1 MILHVSCIVEG
12 HAEESALPI
21 LLRRLW
27 QELVPN
33 LDLRIVRPIR
43 RSRKKLIKPNELEK
57 AVDFAARQVM
67 PPRAVLVLIDADD
80 DCPAELGPQ
89 LVLRAKQARSDV
101 ATGVVL
107 AKREFEAWFLA
118 AIESLGGRR
127 GLAQDLKVVS
137 DPESMRDAKGA
148 LTRNMAGSQAYSPV
162 PDQSALTAVFD
173 MKLARQRSD
182 SFDKCWREV
191 ERLFAEASREPAQNG
206 RKPE

>member
-1 MILHVSCIVEG
+1 MILNLGCIVEG

-33 LDLRIVRPIR
+33 LDLRIARPIR
-43 RSRKKLIKPNELEK
+43 RSRKKLVKPNELEK
-57 AVDFAARQVM
+57 AVDFAARQVR

-118 AIESLGGRR
+118 AIESLGGRC
-127 GLAQDLKVVS
+127 GLAQKPEVVPA
-137 DPESMRDAKGA
+137 PECIRDAKNA

-162 PDQSALTAVFD
+162 PDQPALTAVFD
-173 MKLARQRSD
+173 MQLARQRSD
-182 SFDKCWREV
+182 SFDKCWREI
-191 ERLFAEASREPAQNG
+191 ERLFAEASSQPVHEGLQ
-206 RKPE
+206 PE

>member
-1 MILHVSCIVEG
+1 MVLNLGCIVEG
-12 HAEESALPI
+12 SGEVQAVPL
-21 LLRRLW
+21 LLRRI
-27 QELVPN
+27 QCELAPD
-33 LDLRIVRPIR
+33 LDLRIPRPWHIGR
-43 RSRKKLIKPNELEK
+43 YKLVKAGELE
-57 AVDFAARQVM
+57 AAIERLVRQLP
-67 PPRAVLVLIDADD
+67 PPRAILVLVDADD

-89 LVLRAKQARSDV
+89 LTLRAKHARSDV

>member
-1 MILHVSCIVEG
+1 MILNLSCIVEG

-33 LDLRIVRPIR
+33 LDLRIRRPIR
-43 RSRKKLIKPNELEK
+43 RSRKKLVKPNELEK
-57 AVDFAARQVM
+57 AVDFAARQVR

-89 LVLRAKQARSDV
+89 LALRAKQARSDV
-101 ATGVVL
+101 TTGVVL

-127 GLAQDLKVVS
+127 GLDLNLKAIS
-137 DPESMRDAKGA
+137 SPESIRDAKGA
-148 LTRNMAGSQAYSPV
+148 LTRKMAGSQAYSPV
-162 PDQSALTAVFD
+162 ADQPALTAAFD
-173 MKLARQRSD
+173 MQLARRQSP
-182 SFDKCWREV
+182 SFDKCWREI
-191 ERLFAEASREPAQNG
+191 ELLFAEASGEPAPRGPQ
-206 RKPE
+206 PE